1 MRYTPLINDLA
12 DIFRGKDI
20 DTVVYFHADHFEPWR
35 PIGDTPAVGEAVVD
49 GMHDFLRVTERIDFA
64 RRLTLFYKPHL
75 NYALRH
81 GRDLLRVDPSDLV
94 GFLPRTQSEESF
106 GRAAMQ
112 PFAQE
117 VRARN
122 PAAYPSR
129 ILYRNSRA
137 YGFSGDRVVC

>member
-12 DIFRGKDI
+12 DHLRGKDI

-35 PIGDTPAVGEAVVD
+35 PVGDTPAVGEAVVD

-81 GRDLLRVDPSDLV
+81 DRDLLRVDPSDLV

-112 PFAQE
+112 PFA
-117 VRARN
+117 RK
-122 PAAYPSR
+122 
-129 ILYRNSRA
+129 
-137 YGFSGDRVVC
+137 SGA